1 MRTETIITKI
11 YAFDELSDEAKERA
25 FAEARDSVME
35 VNVDELVDCM
45 KTAMDKMGITISD
58 YSIGIGGS
66 GYIKLDVEDDELE
79 GVRAYA
85 YIVNNFF
92 GGANKKRFVYK
103 DLGVNSQSRISHLDR
118 KDWMDNCPFSGWC
131 YDFAVK
137 DAWDSWCYDL
147 RNGESPT
154 VGDFLRNL
162 ECAYLREV
170 EREYYGFSEGDARE
184 YAEANGYEFL
194 EDGTIY

>member
-1 MRTETIITKI
+1 MKGFFDF
-11 YAFDELSDEAKERA
+11 YAFDEFSDEAKERA
-25 FAEARDSVME
+25 FAEVRDSVME

-58 YSIGIGGS
+58 YSIGIDGS

-118 KDWMDNCPFSGWC
+118 KDWMDNCPFSGMC
-131 YDFAVK
+131 YDYAMK
-137 DAWDSWCYDL
+137 NAWVNWCSEL
-147 RNGESPT
+147 RKGNSPS
-154 VGDFLRNL
+154 VRDFLNEL
-162 ECAYLREV
+162 EYQYLHEIAND
-170 EREYYGFSEGDARE
+170 YYGFDEECVRDLAD
-184 YAEANGYEFL
+184 ANGYKYL
-194 EDGTIY
+194 EDGTLY